1 MLLYLTNIP
10 VIKVITSEIKEN
22 ILWSFFQYKTQG
34 KEMIEDCDIDFSLVN
49 SLGLS
54 KRRITRSPNNQD
66 YGFGTGAIF
75 DSG

>member
-1 MLLYLTNIP
+1 
-10 VIKVITSEIKEN
+10 
-22 ILWSFFQYKTQG
+22 
-34 KEMIEDCDIDFSLVN
+34 MIEDCDIDFSLVN